1 MTNLLNVL
9 KIMETETT
17 GVKNDVI
24 NFLLAQ
30 AQDSEDAQGIID
42 NIVTHGCESG
52 MVNHLIYYT
61 DTVAYFEEHESEIME
76 MLEMHG
82 IVDVESWDGLQ
93 ELSNIFPLLETP
105 DDRHENAENEIMEKA
120 EEETPELYSDDWDE
134 MDEDEQ
140 MEAIQEYASNIMM
153 YESNPMELNRQ
164 DKNYLAWTIFEYE
177 AANLENELSE
187 MELIK

>member
-9 KIMETETT
+9 KTMETETT

-30 AQDSEDAQGIID
+30 AQDNEDAQGILE
-42 NIVTHGCESG
+42 NIVTHGCQSG

-76 MLEMHG
+76 ILEMHG
-82 IVDVESWDGLQ
+82 IVDVESWDGINK
-93 ELSNIFPLLETP
+93 LSTEFPQLDSAEDRLE
-105 DDRHENAENEIMEKA
+105 EAEEEIMEKA
-120 EEETPELYSDDWDE
+120 EEEALDYYGSDWEE

-140 MEAIQEYASNIMM
+140 TEVIQEYANNIIMND
-153 YESNPMELNRQ
+153 SDIMELTDY
-164 DKNYLAWTIFEYE
+164 DKNCLAWAIFEYE
-177 AANLENELSE
+177 AVNLENELSE
-187 MELIK
+187 MGLVQ